1 MLRGAVCIA
10 RVGETRVDETRGWV
24 DEGGLVDERRGAVRL
39 QGSSDPGGPRQR
51 GKRGKRGTAKSCSA
65 SGFKQPWRAVAMRGG
80 GGAWRRILHGMFRRQ
95 ALEWTQSFHFRT
107 GALTNVLGGSRY
119 LDRI

>member
-51 GKRGKRGTAKSCSA
+51 GKRGTAKSCSA
-65 SGFKQPWRAVAMRGG
+65 SGFKQPWRAVAMQGG
-80 GGAWRRILHGMFRRQ
+80 GGHGDAYCM
-95 ALEWTQSFHFRT
+95 ECS
-107 GALTNVLGGSRY
+107 GGKHLSGRN
-119 LDRI
+119 LSTSGPGL